1 MTTKANIGTSKTKVV
16 QKYVNTCM
24 DMWFCTRGQIEK
36 DKLRPCTNT
45 QLEQSE
51 LMSFVMILFNLIL
64 VDQNQGL
71 CKQGQRNYGI
81 SIAKN

>member
-1 MTTKANIGTSKTKVV
+1 
-16 QKYVNTCM
+16 M
-24 DMWFCTRGQIEK
+24 DMWICTRGQIEK
-36 DKLRPCTNT
+36 EKLLPSTNT

-51 LMSFVMILFNLIL
+51 LMSLVMILFNLIL
-64 VDQNQGL
+64 VDQSQSL